1 MRVHLRNGDDI
12 LIDVARKNV
21 SRLTLRVHSDGAVR
35 LTAPAAT
42 PERDLRAFAEQHVV
56 WIERRL
62 KERVNHDPEGTIRLE
77 GEAFSIE
84 HRGTPQHSSVEQ
96 DDEVLIVSGPTL
108 ASRQR
113 TFDAW
118 WRRRVIAICSQFMD
132 KWYPVLAQRGYDRP
146 QISVRKMKSV
156 WGSCTPKTGRIRFNY
171 YLLCAPREQIEYV
184 VLHELAHLAYP
195 NHGRRFAAFMTEH
208 MPDWKERR
216 KVLNQCARY
225 IDSF

>member
-1 MRVHLRNGDDI
+1 MRVQLRNGEEI

-21 SRLTLRVHSDGAVR
+21 SQLTLKVYSDGAVR
-35 LTAPAAT
+35 LTAPSSM
-42 PERDLRAFAEQHVV
+42 PEQELRGFAERHVL

-62 KERVNHDPEGTIRLE
+62 RERVNNDPDGTVRLE
-77 GEAFSIE
+77 GDALSLEQRETS
-84 HRGTPQHSSVEQ
+84 RGTAVEQ
-96 DDEVLIVSGPTL
+96 DNAHLVISGPTP
-108 ASRQR
+108 AARQKA
-113 TFDAW
+113 FDSW
-118 WRRRVIAICSQFMD
+118 WRGKVIATCSQFMD

-171 YLLCAPREQIEYV
+171 YLLCAPKEQIEYV

-195 NHGRRFAAFMTEH
+195 NHGRRFAAFMTKH

-216 KVLNQCARY
+216 ARLNQCARY
-225 IDSF
+225 IGSF